1 MCISKYTKKYHDQF
15 YVVMRVLVGLMFFSH
30 GAQKI
35 LGWFGG
41 TVVSFA
47 TSKGIYLAGL
57 IELVGGLVILLGL
70 WSRLAA
76 LASAI
81 IMIVAYVTVHAGNG
95 LLPIVNKGELA
106 VLYFVAFLIIL
117 AHGNGKWS
125 LEKQIFNKEMF

>member
-15 YVVMRVLVGLMFFSH
+15 YVVMRVLVGFMFFSH

-41 TVVSFA
+41 NKVALAS
-47 TSKGIYLAGL
+47 GIGVAGL
-57 IELVGGLVILLGL
+57 VELVGGLALLLGF

-76 LASAI
+76 LGSAI

-117 AHGNGKWS
+117 AHGNGKCS